1 MFWGLK
7 LSLRCGSTFTTHQD
21 ELQATHLPP
30 HAKIIAALWLGG
42 GQNTGSRV
50 MCSYV
55 QGKACAS
62 LHSTCLRRA

>member
-21 ELQATHLPP
+21 ELQITLFPQ

-42 GQNTGSRV
+42 DQDAGSCV
-50 MCSYV
+50 MCSDL
-55 QGKACAS
+55 QGKACGS
-62 LHSTCLRRA
+62 LRSTCLRRA